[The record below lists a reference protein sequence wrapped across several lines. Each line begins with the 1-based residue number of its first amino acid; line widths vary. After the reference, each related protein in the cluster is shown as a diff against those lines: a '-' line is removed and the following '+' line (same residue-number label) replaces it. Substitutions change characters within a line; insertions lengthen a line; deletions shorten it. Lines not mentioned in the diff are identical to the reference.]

1 MENVNFFGTIWL
13 DRHWLHNMKETQ
25 CPDFHWTYFSAIV
38 SVRGQWHAQHVCGLP
53 RPEAICARAG
63 TQGIIV
69 FLAPALQ
76 GSEFKKKKSTAGLAS
91 NSQSVTGLPGASRIG
106 AQMVKW

>member
-1 MENVNFFGTIWL
+1 MENANFFGTIFL

-25 CPDFHWTYFSAIV
+25 CPAFHWTYFSAIV
-38 SVRGQWHAQHVCGLP
+38 SVREQGHAQHVCGLP

-63 TQGIIV
+63 AQGITV
-69 FLAPALQ
+69 SLALALQ
-76 GSEFKKKKSTAGLAS
+76 GSEFKKKSTAGLAS
-91 NSQSVTGLPGASRIG
+91 NSQRVIGPPGASRIG